1 MTWEEA
7 KLFIKFLVGGIGVLT
22 GVATF
27 WLTFDLPQVASKD
40 YVDKKFVIASETS
53 KMTQITLVDTRLQI
67 NTMTRQNLEAEK
79 YRLNEQY
86 KKNPDFEIQKRI
98 NDIIQ
103 ELQDTYKERTNLQK
117 LKFQ

>member
-40 YVDKKFVIASETS
+40 YVDKKFVLASEAG
-53 KMTQITLVDTRLQI
+53 KMMQATLVDTRLQI

-79 YRLNEQY
+79 YRLEEQY
-86 KKNPDFEIQKRI
+86 KKSPDFEIQKRI
-98 NDIIQ
+98 NDLTQ
-103 ELQDTYKERTNLQK
+103 QLQDTYKERTNLQK